1 MKRKAW
7 SLNHPMGSHLL
18 PRNVPLDCYVCGWE
32 INYCFG
38 IYLQTYIIQSLFLV
52 FASTPFG
59 LEAGL
64 CWVDFEPGAYFC
76 WHSYQVWWHFDSFLV
91 SSLVPNT
98 FQLLLDDVA
107 LPTCASLP
115 PLGSWSLGKEDCLT
129 PDTVSWLH
137 PFWTFI
143 LSLKSCLFNI
153 PTKYL
158 SAFGL
163 IV

>member
-1 MKRKAW
+1 
-7 SLNHPMGSHLL
+7 MGSHLL
-18 PRNVPLDCYVCGWE
+18 PRNVPLDCYECGWE
-32 INYCFG
+32 INSSFG
-38 IYLQTYIIQSLFLV
+38 ICLQTYVIQSLFLG
-52 FASTPFG
+52 FASAPSE

-64 CWVDFEPGAYFC
+64 CWVDFEPGAHFC

-98 FQLLLDDVA
+98 FQLLLGDVA

-143 LSLKSCLFNI
+143 LPLKPCLFNI

-158 SAFGL
+158 SAFRV
-163 IV
+163 IA